1 MCTDSGCLLNC
12 TKMVTIRT
20 YLINWCEFNLIY
32 FRQILLNI
40 ESMYISL
47 SITENHVLKSR
58 CIPIT
63 KTEMSSFHLLCD
75 VPCMFCRSVYVDS
88 TFLIPSS
95 GILSKLFF
103 FFDLYYFNGISF
115 RHLQYVILYIV
126 IAPGKDFLLYLLF
139 LLAPMLK
146 PSVRIHVQ
154 Y

>member
-1 MCTDSGCLLNC
+1 MLSQSGSGLVNVGRPVRWNEMCTDSGCLLNC

-103 FFDLYYFNGISF
+103 FSICI
-115 RHLQYVILYIV
+115 ILMV
-126 IAPGKDFLLYLLF
+126 
-139 LLAPMLK
+139 
-146 PSVRIHVQ
+146 
-154 Y
+154 